1 LRRLLLSFFV
11 FTIIFFPSV
20 VHADPVGP
28 HVKYHA
34 ILPDAY
40 YDALAKCETG
50 GNWNHSTKSY
60 TGGLGIYR
68 GTWKWFSTSP
78 SAKNKTAQQQVMIAD
93 RIAFLGHTENGSYRK
108 AVGPWGWGCVKHHK
122 YINQYICK
130 SKHKLVKKYKYR
142 CS

>member
-1 LRRLLLSFFV
+1 M

-20 VHADPVGP
+20 AHADPVGP
-28 HVKYHA
+28 HVKYQA

-50 GNWNHSTKSY
+50 GNWNHSTLSY

-68 GTWKWFSTSP
+68 GTWKWFSTAR
-78 SAKNKTAQQQVMIAD
+78 SAKGKTAREQVMVAD
-93 RIAFLGHTENGSYRK
+93 RIAFVGHWEKGQFRQ
-108 AVGPWGWGCVKHHK
+108 AVGPWGWGCVKNHK
-122 YINQYICK
+122 YISQYICK